1 MNRLIAVVVLGAE
14 LGCGGG
20 SSGSAAG
27 APSNQA
33 LTGTIEGKPWT
44 FHTAESNAFLSD
56 DKNLRVDAYA
66 ASFTPCTNAGPFDSD
81 RLILTVPRTIGTH
94 PLSLSLN
101 ETFYSA
107 ASSTNLVATR
117 GTIVVDSV
125 TDTTITGSLKFAYNA
140 DNSADGVRPRPPPRG
155 GSDVGRILRHR

>member
-1 MNRLIAVVVLGAE
+1 MKRLIAVVVLGAE

-20 SSGSAAG
+20 SSGGGAG

-33 LTGTIEGKPWT
+33 LTGKIGGMPWT
-44 FHTAESNAFLSD
+44 FHTAESDAFLSD
-56 DKNLRVDAYA
+56 DKNFWVDAYA

-81 RLILTVPRTIGTH
+81 RLILTVPKTVGTH
-94 PLSLSLN
+94 ALSLALN

-107 ASSTNLVATR
+107 ADSTNLVATS

-125 TDTTITGSLKFAYNA
+125 TATTITGALKFAYNA
-140 DNSADGVRPRPPPRG
+140 DNSADGVFEATICP
-155 GSDVGRILRHR
+155 